1 MSWQEMLLVGG
12 CTLGTALIA
21 QGDSWQF
28 GKRGIC
34 YVVIGYVIKALG
46 LFMLVTYWSTLLM
59 WFDDALVWLWALV
72 YMVVQI
78 GWYRYVRR
86 ANSLSYVRKMGIL
99 VSLTLVVSIV
109 PVLVRH

>member
-12 CTLGTALIA
+12 CTLGTALMA

-28 GKRGIC
+28 RKRGIC
-34 YVVIGYVIKALG
+34 YVVIGFVIKALG
-46 LFMLVTYWSTLLM
+46 LFMLLTYWSTLRM
-59 WFDDALVWLWALV
+59 WFGDALAWLWALV
-72 YMVVQI
+72 YVVLGI
-78 GWYRYVRR
+78 GWDRHVRR
-86 ANSLSYVRKMGIL
+86 ANSLSYVRKMGVL